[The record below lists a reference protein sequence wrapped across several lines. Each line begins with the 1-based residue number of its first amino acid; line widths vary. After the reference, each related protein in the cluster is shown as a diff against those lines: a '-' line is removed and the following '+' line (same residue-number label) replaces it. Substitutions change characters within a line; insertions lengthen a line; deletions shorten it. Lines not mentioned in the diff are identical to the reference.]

1 MTVEDRHVTPEPVAP
16 LTPETVDFWFD
27 PSCPYTWLTSR
38 WLVEVSRV
46 RPVRLRW
53 HVMSLSVLNE
63 GRADDPEGDP
73 EGYLWY
79 PVRVCAAVAQRY
91 GQEALGR
98 LYGAL
103 GVRLHERG
111 EWDGIPAA
119 LADAELPAELAE
131 AAESTGYDDAVRA
144 SHAAGIGLVGTH
156 VGTPVVAVVGRGI
169 AFFGPVL
176 SRVPRG
182 EEAARLWDGTLLVA
196 GVPGFHELKTT
207 APAEPDLR
215 SAY

>member
-1 MTVEDRHVTPEPVAP
+1 MTEEPSAP
-16 LTPETVDFWFD
+16 PETVVDFWFD

-38 WLVEVSRV
+38 WLVEVTRL
-46 RPVRLRW
+46 RPVRVRW

-63 GRADDPEGDP
+63 GRDDDPEGDP

-91 GQEALGR
+91 GDPALGR
-98 LYGAL
+98 FYAAL

-119 LADAELPAELAE
+119 LADAGLPAELAE
-131 AAESTGYDDAVRA
+131 AAESTEYDAAVRA

-156 VGTPVVAVVGRGI
+156 VGTPVIAVDVDGRRV
-169 AFFGPVL
+169 AFFGPVI

-182 EEAARLWDGTLLVA
+182 AEAGRLWDGTLLVT

-207 APAEPDLR
+207 PAAEPDFGPP
-215 SAY
+215 A